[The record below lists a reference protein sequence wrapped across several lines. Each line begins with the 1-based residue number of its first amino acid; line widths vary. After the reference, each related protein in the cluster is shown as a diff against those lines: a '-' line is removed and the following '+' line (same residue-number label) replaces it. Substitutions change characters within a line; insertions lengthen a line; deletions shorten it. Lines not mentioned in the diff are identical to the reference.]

1 MEEENKTFLQQ
12 LIKNIIVFFTML
24 IYFVC
29 ISLIFIKIGEPVT
42 FKLIKISSLF
52 ILFLSIGIFEVA
64 YHKDEDSLAIT
75 GIEVLALAIHTLT
88 SFNVINKI
96 GFTFDNYMLVSC
108 FIIFIYYLLKSI
120 IIYTNEKREYL
131 KSLSD
136 ISEIVENTP
145 IKKEATK
152 KKGKKWINC

>member
-1 MEEENKTFLQQ
+1 M
-12 LIKNIIVFFTML
+12 
-24 IYFVC
+24 
-29 ISLIFIKIGEPVT
+29 
-42 FKLIKISSLF
+42 
-52 ILFLSIGIFEVA
+52 A

-120 IIYTNEKREYL
+120 ILYTNEKREYL

-152 KKGKKWINC
+152 KKGKK